1 MRKGF
6 GMIVA
11 AVLLLTML
19 WLPLEARAEEVAGG
33 SFQDRVTW
41 SLDDSG
47 TLTISGTGYV
57 DRDMGQLPWVRDV
70 KKVVVEEGI
79 TALGDNAFNGYVNV
93 TAITL
98 PDTLTGIGSYAF
110 KRCEKLEQLHIPEG
124 VTYIGSNAFAGCSL
138 LREIN
143 IPDGVTTIW
152 GATFQDCSSLAEIQ
166 IPLGVTKI
174 EGRAFSGCSSLESI
188 ELPSGITEIEE
199 GTFSGCSSL
208 RVVSIPFGVTYIAP
222 RAFADCTG
230 LKTVWLPGTVEE
242 LALDSFAGCDNIRRV
257 MYGSSRGRFFDLVY
271 AQLKNEMAPE
281 DHSLYTP
288 RLFARCIVTG
298 MHSLDVALV
307 VASRV
312 FVLLLIL
319 GAGAL
324 IAVNV
329 IRAKQRRERIL

>member
-1 MRKGF
+1 MKKMAGIILA
-6 GMIVA
+6 GA
-11 AVLLLTML
+11 LLLTML
-19 WLPLEARAEEVAGG
+19 WLPLEARTDEVAGG
-33 SFQDRVTW
+33 TFRDQVTW

-57 DRDMGQLPWVRDV
+57 DRDMGQLPWIRDV

-79 TALGDNAFNGYVNV
+79 TALGENAFNGYVNV

-98 PDTLTGIGSYAF
+98 PDSLTEIGSYAF

-124 VTYIGSNAFAGCSL
+124 VTYIGSYAFAGCSL

-143 IPDGVTTIW
+143 IPDGVTEIW
-152 GATFQDCSSLAEIQ
+152 GATFQDCSSLAEVQ

-174 EGRAFSGCSSLESI
+174 EGRAFQGCSSLENI
-188 ELPSGITEIEE
+188 ELPAGITEIEE
-199 GTFSGCSSL
+199 ESFRGCSSL
-208 RVVSIPFGVTYIAP
+208 RVVSIPYGVTCIAP
-222 RAFADCTG
+222 GAFADCTG
-230 LKTVWLPGTVEE
+230 LKTVWLPATVEE
-242 LALDSFAGCDNIRRV
+242 LALDSFAGCDRLRRV
-257 MYGSSRGRFFDLVY
+257 MYGSSRSRFFDLVY
-271 AQLKNEMAPE
+271 AELKNEMEPE
-281 DHSLYTP
+281 AHSLYTP
-288 RLFARCIVTG
+288 RLFARCVVTG

-307 VASRV
+307 VTGRV

-329 IRAKQRRERIL
+329 VRAKQRRERIL